1 MMAMAAVQ
9 ESEKLSQGLA
19 AHLRGDITSA
29 LRIYKA
35 GIAEI
40 LENVVLELDDRCHL
54 SLLHAYVCYYKQPDN
69 AARA

>member
-1 MMAMAAVQ
+1 MQ

-19 AHLRGDITSA
+19 SHLRGDVSSA

-40 LENVVLELDDRCHL
+40 LENVVLEQEDRRQL
-54 SLLHAYVCYYKQPDN
+54 SLLHAYVLQF
-69 AARA
+69 